1 MAFKV
6 IIPVRYES
14 KRLPGKALMDI
25 VKKSMIQRVYEKCIQ
40 SGADSVVI
48 ATDDE
53 RIKKAAEKFGAP
65 VCMTSTSHASGT
77 ERLAEAVAM
86 LGYDEDEVVVNVQGN
101 EPLIPPE
108 VIHQVANNL
117 LKHDSIKIATLC
129 EKIRKPKNLFNPLN
143 VKVVINKRGHAIY
156 FSRAPIAWDEKH
168 FPLSEDT
175 KELPCEHYR
184 HIGLYAYR
192 VGFLQEYISWDPS
205 PLEKVEKLEQLRAIY
220 YGTRIHVAVA
230 KKNIPMD
237 VNTEEDLKRIRAQ
250 ISAKKS

>member
-6 IIPVRYES
+6 IIPVRWES

-25 VKKSMIQRVYEKCIQ
+25 AGKPVIQRVYEQCIQ

-48 ATDDE
+48 ATDSDK
-53 RIKKAAEKFGAP
+53 IKKAADKFGAQ
-65 VCMTSTSHASGT
+65 VCMTSTSHTSGT
-77 ERLAEAVAM
+77 ERLAEAVAI

-117 LKHDSIKIATLC
+117 LEHDSIKIATLC
-129 EKIRKPKNLFNPLN
+129 EQIRKPKNLFNPL
-143 VKVVINKRGHAIY
+143 VIKVVMNRRGHAIY
-156 FSRAPIAWDEKH
+156 FSRAPIAWDDTH
-168 FPLSEDT
+168 FPLAEDVT
-175 KELPCEHYR
+175 ELPCEHFR
-184 HIGLYAYR
+184 HVGLYAYR

-205 PLEKVEKLEQLRAIY
+205 PLELMEKLEQLRAIY
-220 YGTRIHVAVA
+220 YGTRIHVAIA

-237 VNTEEDLKRIRAQ
+237 LNTEEDLELIRAQ
-250 ISAKKS
+250 FAK